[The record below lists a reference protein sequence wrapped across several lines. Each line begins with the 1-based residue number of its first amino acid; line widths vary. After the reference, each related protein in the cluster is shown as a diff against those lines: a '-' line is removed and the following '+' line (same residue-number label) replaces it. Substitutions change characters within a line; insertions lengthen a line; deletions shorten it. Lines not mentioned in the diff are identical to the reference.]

1 MKPSRHFLECAKKF
15 IYRNARPLDFAR
27 WKFHFENGSAQDV
40 LEILAAYQNPDGGF
54 AHAIEPDLWNI
65 VSTPAGVWAAAEILR
80 EIGFSDA
87 SHPVIQ
93 GMLRYLASGKDFQN
107 NRWQFSVPS
116 NRCYPHA
123 AWWDYG
129 SGGAPATDP
138 TPSLAGFVLKN
149 AEKDGELYCRARGIA
164 VKAVFEYLVNRPK
177 DAQMLRC
184 YLELLGDVE
193 DVPEFEA
200 FDMKF
205 FRQKLYGDVRNF
217 AENNGTQCVKPS
229 QFFESGRRVFHIFD
243 RADCVKEAEAMQAA
257 QCSDGSLPVSG
268 QWWTEYKQAEIAEN
282 WWKSSMLIS
291 ALLYVIAI

>member
-123 AWWDYG
+123 A
-129 SGGAPATDP
+129 
-138 TPSLAGFVLKN
+138 
-149 AEKDGELYCRARGIA
+149 
-164 VKAVFEYLVNRPK
+164 
-177 DAQMLRC
+177 
-184 YLELLGDVE
+184 
-193 DVPEFEA
+193 
-200 FDMKF
+200 
-205 FRQKLYGDVRNF
+205 
-217 AENNGTQCVKPS
+217 
-229 QFFESGRRVFHIFD
+229 
-243 RADCVKEAEAMQAA
+243 
-257 QCSDGSLPVSG
+257 
-268 QWWTEYKQAEIAEN
+268 
-282 WWKSSMLIS
+282 
-291 ALLYVIAI
+291 